1 MGDQSV
7 LGEATSAKSEVF
19 PEELGNDENLPPND
33 DMVFEEVEKSRKND
47 GYEFLIAE
55 SRFDFWIKALM
66 LRYWVDFGNQSKYR
80 VNWLRKTHPLDEN
93 TIVEIIIHVS
103 NVPGDASNADAT
115 DNPPLFSITI
125 LAIERKVE
133 ISQKYTLVWK
143 NTEFPKLKSLVD
155 RLQVNNELDA
165 DTIRDDYADIFQ
177 ESEDAESLNLSSL
190 DLSEILWDVSL
201 LSTNENTTKS
211 DQPKDK
217 SIKVKSK
224 VKGSNKVR
232 VKLLSSPVC
241 KKNTSKTKVPATPS
255 AKVAKQQIININN
268 IQQCAQRVS
277 NLEKVVARIDK
288 EAVNSDAKLSALSD
302 TLFQSLANRV
312 QNEMSILR
320 KAFDEKVLQY
330 GERTNKAEL
339 EVKKL
344 KGRLGSL
351 VEEKNQLEKSNKSLS
366 DQVEE
371 LQNNTKDDAVQRE
384 SGRAV
389 QNELSA
395 NVTDRNEPEVL
406 ITKEESG
413 SIPTKKADPSE
424 SGDSNEQTVENQ
436 GGKKMI
442 DQGSPEEYDFVFLCD
457 SNRKF
462 INTQLLCPNRTVKII
477 PCGTSSQAIKIMS
490 SPRFQVNE
498 ALIINTGVN
507 DVEHLTLDEVIQ
519 KQLEMIDTAR
529 KAFPGKKI
537 IVSSV
542 TPRDDDFDEDIR
554 AINRA
559 IQSEILNF
567 NDVIYANN
575 DNLRDRAL
583 YFDRKH
589 LNRNRGVRKFAANI
603 KKAIRMAS
611 GVVDNKPRYPS
622 YHSGD
627 PHPIRPDDRAPYPH
641 PRYSPYHSDD
651 PHPIRPEDRV
661 PYPQHRYGSSV
672 NPLLR
677 PEDMRR
683 KQDSI
688 ATQPIEVSKEHETK
702 KENGIND
709 VFSQLSTLNKLV
721 NVLVSS
727 NLQRC
732 SMMYPQ
738 STASPSFFPRYS
750 SAVSQTS
757 IP

>member
-1 MGDQSV
+1 VINPFWGS
-7 LGEATSAKSEVF
+7 
-19 PEELGNDENLPPND
+19 
-33 DMVFEEVEKSRKND
+33 
-47 GYEFLIAE
+47 GYELSIAE

-93 TIVEIIIHVS
+93 VIVEIIIHVS
-103 NVPGDASNADAT
+103 KVKDDASDADAI
-115 DNPPLFSITI
+115 DNPLLFSITI
-125 LAIERKVE
+125 SVIERKVE

-143 NTEFPKLKSLVD
+143 NTEFPKLLKSLVD

-165 DTIRDDYADIFQ
+165 DKIRVDYADIFQ

-201 LSTNENTTKS
+201 LSTNENTMKS
-211 DQPKDK
+211 DQPKYK
-217 SIKVKSK
+217 PIKVKSK
-224 VKGSNKVR
+224 VKGSNKVC

-241 KKNTSKTKVPATPS
+241 TNKNTSKTKVSTTPS
-255 AKVAKQQIININN
+255 AKVAKQQNININN
-268 IQQCAQRVS
+268 IQECAQRVS
-277 NLEKVVARIDK
+277 NLEEVVARIDK

-330 GERTNKAEL
+330 DERTNKAEL

-344 KGRLGSL
+344 QGCLGSL
-351 VEEKNQLEKSNKSLS
+351 VEEKNQLSKKIRSLEKSNKSLS

-371 LQNNTKDDAVQRE
+371 LQNNAKDDAVQRE
-384 SGRAV
+384 LGSAI
-389 QNELSA
+389 QNEPNV
-395 NVTDRNEPEVL
+395 NVTDRDGSEVL

-413 SIPTKKADPSE
+413 PIPTKEAHPPE
-424 SGDSNEQTVENQ
+424 SGDPKEQIVENQ
-436 GGKKMI
+436 GEKKVN
-442 DQGSPEEYDFVFLCD
+442 DQGSLEEYDFVFLCD

-462 INTQLLCPNRTVKII
+462 IHTQLLCPNRTVKVI
-477 PCGTSSQAIKIMS
+477 PCGTSSQATKIMS

-519 KQLEMIDTAR
+519 KQLEMVDTAR

-559 IQSEILNF
+559 IQSEISNF
-567 NDVIYANN
+567 TDVIYVNN

-589 LNRNRGVRKFAANI
+589 LIGIGVFVSLQRTSRKQLEWQAALQTTSHVI
-603 KKAIRMAS
+603 
-611 GVVDNKPRYPS
+611 
-622 YHSGD
+622 
-627 PHPIRPDDRAPYPH
+627 HPIIVMIRIR
-641 PRYSPYHSDD
+641 SDLMIVLHTLNLVI
-651 PHPIRPEDRV
+651 HPITVTIRIKSDPRIV
-661 PYPQHRYGSSV
+661 LH
-672 NPLLR
+672 
-677 PEDMRR
+677 
-683 KQDSI
+683 
-688 ATQPIEVSKEHETK
+688 
-702 KENGIND
+702 
-709 VFSQLSTLNKLV
+709 TLNIV
-721 NVLVSS
+721 
-727 NLQRC
+727 
-732 SMMYPQ
+732 MEAP
-738 STASPSFFPRYS
+738 
-750 SAVSQTS
+750 
-757 IP
+757 